1 MNNIFLASVLF
12 ITGGVLPVLFPKK
25 ISKYFALLLILTGAS
40 IIFIYSLNLLLSS
53 TAVGETVSVLFSFPF
68 NEVVFKIDSLS
79 AFFLL
84 ILSGGFIVNSYSS
97 YVESVIKSN
106 SSRFHF
112 LFLTL
117 FYSAMVLAVTVSH
130 SIIFIALWE
139 IMTISSFALVMLNHG
154 QIEEFP
160 FRINYLA
167 AMHVGM
173 FLLLGAFLYI
183 STSTSSFVFSSPNEF
198 KGVMFILLFSGFAF
212 KAEFIPFHPWAPH
225 LYPEMPAHV
234 SAAFSGLMM
243 KLGIYGIMRTFISF
257 GEIPLWCGYTVLG
270 ISLATTFYGI
280 IFAFIQR
287 DIKRLL
293 AYSSIENMGI
303 IGIGIGSGIIS
314 FHYGYT
320 TAGIFSFGGA
330 MIHSLN
336 HSIFKPLLF
345 YSAGVVEKITG
356 TRDVEKLGGVM
367 KYAPVAGTAFLIA
380 SLSICGIPLFAGF
393 AGEFSIYIG
402 LLKAIVKNPSAG
414 NVAFS
419 VLAVSLLALSGAIAL
434 ITFAKAFSVIFLGEK
449 RSPHKFEKE
458 SAASYF
464 PLIVLSLISF
474 VSGIFPQ
481 FLVKLVSKPLLDI
494 FGMDFYTSFG
504 YISQL
509 FEKLSYVSIILSS
522 TIIILCIIRFI
533 ASRGR
538 LRVSETWRC
547 GFKKPTS
554 RMQYTGFGFSEN
566 FSSPISGIL
575 QQKDK
580 KAAASGLFPHE
591 AFFAA
596 RFFDIF
602 ESRIYY
608 PMMKY
613 FRHFLSVFSNIQKGN
628 TQIYVLYGLFF
639 AFAAIIWIIAGA

>member
-1 MNNIFLASVLF
+1 MNKIFLAAAIFSA
-12 ITGGVLPVLFPKK
+12 GGFLSLIFPKK
-25 ISKYFALLLILTGAS
+25 ISKIIAFIMILAGSS
-40 IIFIYSLNLLLSS
+40 IVLFFSMNYLLSS
-53 TAVGETVSVLFSFPF
+53 SATGETISVLFSFPF
-68 NEVVFKIDSLS
+68 KEVIFKIDSLS

-84 ILSGGFIVNSYSS
+84 ILSCGFIFNSYSS
-97 YVESVIKSN
+97 FINSVRKKH
-106 SSRFHF
+106 SSRFDFFF
-112 LFLTL
+112 LSL

-130 SIIFIALWE
+130 CIVFISLWE
-139 IMTISSFALVMLNHG
+139 IMTLSSFALVMLNHG

-183 STSTSSFVFSSPNEF
+183 SVDTSSFVFSAPEEF
-198 KGVMFILLFSGFAF
+198 KGIMFILLFAGFAF
-212 KAEFIPFHPWAPH
+212 KAEFVPFHPWAPH

-234 SAAFSGLMM
+234 SAAFSGFMM

-280 IFAFIQR
+280 IFAFVQR

-330 MIHSLN
+330 LIHALN

-345 YSAGVVEKITG
+345 YSAEVVENITG

-367 KYAPVAGTAFLIA
+367 KYAPVAGTAFLVA

-393 AGEFSIYIG
+393 TGEFSIYIG

-434 ITFAKAFSVIFLGEK
+434 ITFAKAFSIIFLGEK
-449 RSPHKFEKE
+449 RSSHKYEKE

-474 VSGIFPQ
+474 ISGIFPQ

-504 YISQL
+504 YISKL
-509 FEKLSYVSIILSS
+509 FEKLSYVSILLSS
-522 TIIILCIIRFI
+522 AIVILCIIRFI
-533 ASRGR
+533 VSRGR
-538 LRVSETWRC
+538 LRFSDTWRC
-547 GFKKPTS
+547 GFNKPSS

-580 KAAASGLFPHE
+580 KAVASGLFPHE

-608 PMMKY
+608 PLMKY

-639 AFAAIIWIIAGA
+639 ALAAIIWIIAGA

>member
-1 MNNIFLASVLF
+1 MNKIFMAAAIFSA
-12 ITGGVLPVLFPKK
+12 GGIISLIFPKK
-25 ISKYFALLLILTGAS
+25 ISKLISFIMILAGSA
-40 IIFIYSLNLLLSS
+40 IILIFSMNYLLSS
-53 TAVGETVSVLFSFPF
+53 SAAGETLSVFFSFPF
-68 NEVVFKIDSLS
+68 KEVVFKIDSLS

-84 ILSGGFIVNSYSS
+84 ILSCGFIINSYSS
-97 YVESVIKSN
+97 YMNSVRKKH
-106 SSRFHF
+106 SSRYDFFF
-112 LFLTL
+112 LSL

-130 SIIFIALWE
+130 SIVFISLWE
-139 IMTISSFALVMLNHG
+139 VMTLSSFALVMLNHG
-154 QIEEFP
+154 QIEDFP
-160 FRINYLA
+160 FKINYLA

-173 FLLLGAFLYI
+173 FFLLGAFLYI
-183 STSTSSFVFSSPNEF
+183 SADTSSFVFSAPEEF
-198 KGVMFILLFSGFAF
+198 KGIMFILLFAGFAF
-212 KAEFIPFHPWAPH
+212 KAEFVPFHPWAPH
-225 LYPEMPAHV
+225 LYPEMPAHL
-234 SAAFSGLMM
+234 SAAFSGFMM

-280 IFAFIQR
+280 IFAFVQR

-330 MIHSLN
+330 LIHALN

-345 YSAGVVEKITG
+345 YSAEVVENITG

-414 NVAFS
+414 NVVFS

-449 RSPHKFEKE
+449 RSPHNFEKE
-458 SAASYF
+458 SASSYF
-464 PLIVLSLISF
+464 PLIILSLISF

-509 FEKLSYVSIILSS
+509 FEKLSYVSILLSS
-522 TIIILCIIRFI
+522 AILILCLIRYLI
-533 ASRGR
+533 SRGKI
-538 LRVSETWRC
+538 RVSDTWGC
-547 GFKKPTS
+547 GYDKPSS
-554 RMQYTGFGFSEN
+554 RIQYTGFGFSEN
-566 FSSPISGIL
+566 FSSSISGML

-580 KAAASGLFPHE
+580 KASASGLFPHE

-602 ESRIYY
+602 ESKIYY

-613 FRHFLSVFSNIQKGN
+613 FRHVLSVFSDIQRGN

-639 AFAAIIWIIAGA
+639 ALAAVIWIIAGA

>member
-1 MNNIFLASVLF
+1 MNKIFLAAALFSAGGILSVIL
-12 ITGGVLPVLFPKK
+12 PKK
-25 ISKYFALLLILTGAS
+25 ISKLVSFLFIIAGSFIILFSAMNYLLFSSVTGES
-40 IIFIYSLNLLLSS
+40 ISIM
-53 TAVGETVSVLFSFPF
+53 FSFPF
-68 NEVVFKIDSLS
+68 KEVLFKIDSLS

-84 ILSGGFIVNSYSS
+84 ILSCGFIFNSYSS
-97 YVESVIKSN
+97 YINSVKKKH
-106 SSRFHF
+106 SSRFDFFF
-112 LFLTL
+112 LPV
-117 FYSAMVLAVTVSH
+117 FYAAMILAVTVSH
-130 SIIFIALWE
+130 SIVFISLWE
-139 IMTISSFALVMLNHG
+139 IMTLSSFALVMLNHS
-154 QIEEFP
+154 QIEDFP
-160 FRINYLA
+160 FKINYLA
-167 AMHVGM
+167 AMHIGM
-173 FLLLGAFLYI
+173 FILLGAFLYI
-183 STSTSSFVFSSPNEF
+183 SADTSSFILSAPHHF
-198 KGVMFILLFSGFAF
+198 KGIMFILLFCGFAF
-212 KAEFIPFHPWAPH
+212 KAEFVPFHPWAPH

-234 SAAFSGLMM
+234 SAAFSGFMM

-257 GEIPLWCGYTVLG
+257 GEIPLWCGYAVLG

-280 IFAFIQR
+280 IFAFVQR

-320 TAGIFSFGGA
+320 TAGIFSFAGA
-330 MIHSLN
+330 LIHALN

-345 YSAGVVEKITG
+345 YSAEVVENITG

-367 KYAPVAGTAFLIA
+367 KYAPVAGTAFLVA

-414 NVAFS
+414 NVVFS
-419 VLAVSLLALSGAIAL
+419 VLAISLLALSGAIAL

-449 RSPHKFEKE
+449 RSQHKFEKE
-458 SAASYF
+458 SAFSYF
-464 PLIVLSLISF
+464 PLITLSLISF

-481 FLVKLVSKPLLDI
+481 FLVKLVSRPLLDI
-494 FGMDFYTSFG
+494 FGMEFYASFG

-509 FEKLSYVSIILSS
+509 FEKLSFVSILLSS
-522 TIIILCIIRFI
+522 AILVLCLIRYFLSKGRI
-533 ASRGR
+533 RISDTWGCGYDKPSSRI
-538 LRVSETWRC
+538 
-547 GFKKPTS
+547 
-554 RMQYTGFGFSEN
+554 QYTGFGFSEN
-566 FSSPISGIL
+566 FSSSISGVL

-580 KAAASGLFPHE
+580 KASASGLFPRE

-602 ESRIYY
+602 ESKIYY

-613 FRHFLSVFSNIQKGN
+613 FRHALSVFSNIQMGN

-639 AFAAIIWIIAGA
+639 ALAAVIWIIAGA

>member
-1 MNNIFLASVLF
+1 MNKIFISTVLF
-12 ITGGVLPVLFPKK
+12 TAGGILSVILPRK
-25 ISKYFALLLILTGAS
+25 ISKLISFLLILAGSS
-40 IIFIYSLNLLLSS
+40 IILFFSMNYLLSS
-53 TAVGETVSVLFSFPF
+53 SVTEKSVSVLFSFPF
-68 NEVVFKIDSLS
+68 NEVVFKTDSLS

-84 ILSGGFIVNSYSS
+84 ILSCGFIFNSYSS
-97 YVESVIKSN
+97 FVN
-106 SSRFHF
+106 SLRKKHASRLDFFF
-112 LFLTL
+112 LSI
-117 FYSAMVLAVTVSH
+117 FYSAMILAVTVSH
-130 SIIFIALWE
+130 TIVFISLWE
-139 IMTISSFALVMLNHG
+139 IMTISSFALVMLNHD
-154 QIEEFP
+154 QIDEFP
-160 FRINYLA
+160 FKINYLT

-183 STSTSSFVFSSPNEF
+183 SVDTSSFIFSAPHQF
-198 KGVMFILLFSGFAF
+198 KGIMFILLFCGFAF
-212 KAEFIPFHPWAPH
+212 KAEFVPFHPWAPH
-225 LYPEMPAHV
+225 LYPDMPAHV
-234 SAAFSGLMM
+234 SAAFSGFMM
-243 KLGIYGIMRTFISF
+243 KLGIYGILRTFISF
-257 GEIPLWCGYTVLG
+257 GEVPLWCGYAVLG

-280 IFAFIQR
+280 IFAFVQR

-330 MIHSLN
+330 LIHVLN

-345 YSAGVVEKITG
+345 YSAEVVENITG

-367 KYAPVAGTAFLIA
+367 KYAPVAGTAFLVA

-414 NVAFS
+414 NVVFS

-449 RSPHKFEKE
+449 RSKHNFEKE
-458 SAASYF
+458 SRLSYF
-464 PLIVLSLISF
+464 PLIFLSLISF
-474 VSGIFPQ
+474 VTGIFPQ
-481 FLVKLVSKPLLDI
+481 FLVKLVSRPLLDI

-509 FEKLSYVSIILSS
+509 FQKLSYVSILLSI
-522 TIIILCIIRFI
+522 TIVLLCLIRYLI
-533 ASRGR
+533 SRGKIR
-538 LRVSETWRC
+538 ISDTWGC
-547 GFKKPTS
+547 GYDKPTS
-554 RMQYTGFGFSEN
+554 RIQYTGFGFSEN
-566 FSSPISGIL
+566 FSSSISGIL

-580 KAAASGLFPHE
+580 KASASGLFPRE

-602 ESRIYY
+602 ESKIYY
-608 PMMKY
+608 PLMKY
-613 FRHFLSVFSNIQKGN
+613 FRHALSVFSNIQRGN

-639 AFAAIIWIIAGA
+639 ALAAVIWIIAGA